1 MILVKAEIF
10 RDCFFR
16 IIKKEKIL
24 MSYLFTCCQIG
35 AEKFLKD
42 ELKTLHPEA
51 HFAFSRPGF
60 VTFKFPDNSPAP
72 EEGVPKSIFARASGV
87 SLEKLTGEESARV
100 ESIVKELENGDYQA
114 LHVWSRDEHP
124 SGKGGYEVG
133 PTEEDARIC
142 QLVRAALSP
151 SAGRRLLINEP
162 VVKSDRVLDCVL
174 VDSQTWMTGFHRA
187 TFTATCYPGGMINLV
202 MPPEIVSRAWYKMEE
217 ALIWSGLPLEEGARV
232 AELGS
237 SPGGATQALLA
248 RGCLVLGV
256 DPAEMDPV
264 VLNHPHFRHLRG
276 RTTELPKKEFRKIRW
291 LASDMNVAPN
301 YTLDAV
307 EDIVT
312 NKQVSIRGLILT
324 LKLIEWDLAWNIPEY
339 LDRIRSWGFNVIKAR
354 QLQHNR
360 QEICVAALQTPFL
373 RKS

>member
-1 MILVKAEIF
+1 MTFPYSILPIPYSLS
-10 RDCFFR
+10 C
-16 IIKKEKIL
+16 

-35 AEKFLKD
+35 AEKFLKH
-42 ELKTLHPEA
+42 ELSQLAPQA

-60 VTFKFPDNSPAP
+60 VTFKFPDGIPVP

-87 SLEKLTGEESARV
+87 SLDRLTGDETERIAR
-100 ESIVKELENGDYQA
+100 IVQELETGDYQA
-114 LHVWSRDEHP
+114 FHIWSRDEKP
-124 SGKGGYEVG
+124 SGKSGYEVG
-133 PTEEDARIC
+133 PTEEDARVAN
-142 QLVRAALSP
+142 LVRNSLPLSV
-151 SAGRRLLINEP
+151 RNRLLINEP
-162 VVKSDRVLDCVL
+162 VVKGDRVLDCTI
-174 VDSQTWMTGFHRA
+174 VDPEVWMTGFHRA

-202 MPPEIVSRAWYKMEE
+202 MPPEVVSRAWYKMEE
-217 ALIWSGLPLEEGARV
+217 ALIWSDLPLEPGSRV

-237 SPGGATQALLA
+237 APGGATQALLA
-248 RGCLVLGV
+248 RGCQVLGV
-256 DPAEMDPV
+256 DPAEMAPI
-264 VLNHPHFRHLRG
+264 VLENPNFRHLRG

-307 EDIVT
+307 EDIVM

-324 LKLIEWDLAWNIPEY
+324 LKLVEWDLAWNIPDY

-360 QEICVAALQTPFL
+360 QEICVAALQTPFR